1 MKKTAKEFWDFAPM
15 DHVEYMFKQYGLVQI
30 TKWGETVKEFNKT
43 ILRHERAEKDILERL
58 KKCPEQTDTLQWSL
72 DVVRAYLDRCYEVK
86 KVLGVRFSK
95 EGVHALAKYNKEFT
109 ATRYAELVAENE
121 QLKRELKELKES
133 IRTTT
138 AGMLQLMEV

>member
-1 MKKTAKEFWDFAPM
+1 MKTRKTPKEFWDFAPM

-43 ILRHERAEKDILERL
+43 ILRHERAEKDILECF

-86 KVLGVRFSK
+86 KVLG
-95 EGVHALAKYNKEFT
+95 L
-109 ATRYAELVAENE
+109 
-121 QLKRELKELKES
+121 
-133 IRTTT
+133 
-138 AGMLQLMEV
+138 

>member
-1 MKKTAKEFWDFAPM
+1 MKTKKTPKEFWDFAPM

-58 KKCPEQTDTLQWSL
+58 KKCPEQTDDLQWSL

-86 KVLGVRFSK
+86 EVLG
-95 EGVHALAKYNKEFT
+95 L
-109 ATRYAELVAENE
+109 
-121 QLKRELKELKES
+121 
-133 IRTTT
+133 
-138 AGMLQLMEV
+138 